1 MGNPAEL
8 EASQRPASQTK
19 ATFSGATASLGVLS
33 LIITI
38 ISVAVPHWGT
48 YAPGGSLYYQSGY
61 TSQENTGHFGP
72 FQACKYHAYYSL
84 CGRSTAPYETTTLIV
99 VAGICG
105 LASIMALGLFSLFAI
120 LHVAM
125 QLQRKEIWIS
135 FKRNLFAKLITA
147 SLAVLTNIG
156 AVVFGA
162 INFGVAAR
170 NKPISYKIGV
180 CFYLQIFLI
189 FVNALLVIL
198 SWLSHKKVNKYPL
211 HIVSRPHPRS
221 HPYEAAYDNNHQLP
235 NNSNGVAFTTSS
247 GAPYGSPHPGHQIPI
262 QPHQQNQNGQ
272 PIQGN
277 PFHTYSSDAMTS
289 YANGHALPT
298 LVFST
303 NDQQRGTQ
311 PGPQTPHSGAPNGSN
326 GFTAVGLHAAGHG
339 SMVNNGSNLPQPLPI
354 QSIKPIQAVQPQ
366 IHSTGI
372 PIQQVSIAPNMT
384 SSSHTMG
391 SATPSSGMVMN
402 LNPRGG
408 NGVSFTP
415 QGRAGYTQMGHS
427 GSMDN
432 ISLNSTLSSNL
443 SIGSSMST
451 GSAQGPLR
459 SSLKK
464 TKQKDKNI
472 ALDTMSTG
480 SSRNSSTR
488 VRISLGAEQTQV

>member
-8 EASQRPASQTK
+8 EASQRPTSQTK

-48 YAPGGSLYYQSGY
+48 YAPAGQLYYASGFP
-61 TSQENTGHFGP
+61 SQDNTGHFGP
-72 FQACKYHAYYSL
+72 FQACKYLAYYSF
-84 CGRSTAPYETTTLIV
+84 CGQDTAPYKATSWIV
-99 VAGICG
+99 LAGICG
-105 LASIMALGLFSLFAI
+105 IASILALGLFSLFAI

-135 FKRNLFAKLITA
+135 FKRDLFAKLVSA

-162 INFGVAAR
+162 IEFGVAAR
-170 NKPISYKIGV
+170 NKPITYKIGV
-180 CFYLQIFLI
+180 CYYLQIFLI

-198 SWLSHKKVNKYPL
+198 SWLSYKKVNRFPL
-211 HIVSRPHPRS
+211 NIVSRPSGRS
-221 HPYEAAYDNNHQLP
+221 SGYDNNHQH
-235 NNSNGVAFTTSS
+235 NSNGVSMTATS
-247 GAPYGSPHPGHQIPI
+247 GVPYGTPQHPI
-262 QPHQQNQNGQ
+262 QPHQQQNQS
-272 PIQGN
+272 IQGN
-277 PFHTYSSDAMTS
+277 PFHNYSSDAIAS

-303 NDQQRGTQ
+303 NDQPTRGTQ

-326 GFTAVGLHAAGHG
+326 GFTAVGLHAAGG
-339 SMVNNGSNLPQPLPI
+339 SMVNNGSNQPQPLPI

-464 TKQKDKNI
+464 TKQKDK
-472 ALDTMSTG
+472 AQDTISG
-480 SSRNSSTR
+480 SSRSSSKQ